1 MEALTKEGFSDR
13 INHRPTEL
21 SGGEQQRVTIARAI
35 VKNPPMIL
43 VDEPTGNLDSHSGE
57 YRSLQ

>member
-1 MEALTKEGFSDR
+1 MKALTRVGFSDR

-21 SGGEQQRVTIARAI
+21 SGGEQQRVAIARGI

-43 VDEPTGNLDSHSGE
+43 ADEPTGNLDSRSGE
-57 YRSLQ
+57 YGAL